1 MFLEEGGEIGRWSSD
16 GAQCN
21 RKWLHWGLRQ
31 APVLT
36 KCLLH
41 THIYTRA
48 LHNFYKKNSVLK
60 KGIKLYY
67 TVKCVEE
74 DRPIEEVTLHI

>member
-1 MFLEEGGEIGRWSSD
+1 MFLEEGGEVGRWSSD

-31 APVLT
+31 APGLT

-41 THIYTRA
+41 THIYTSAETKLATKKKLYTKCVDVYGPVKEVA
-48 LHNFYKKNSVLK
+48 LH
-60 KGIKLYY
+60 I
-67 TVKCVEE
+67 
-74 DRPIEEVTLHI
+74 